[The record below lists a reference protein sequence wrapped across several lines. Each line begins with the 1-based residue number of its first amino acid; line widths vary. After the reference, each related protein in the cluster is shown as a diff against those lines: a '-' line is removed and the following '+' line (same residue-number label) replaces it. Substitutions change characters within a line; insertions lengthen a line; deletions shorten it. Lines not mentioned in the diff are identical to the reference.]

1 MTNNKQQTAVEWL
14 IEHYTF
20 ADLTADSW
28 QMIQQQAKEM
38 EKEQIIETYIAAKM
52 ERNLVKTHFA
62 YFLKLER
69 VTEKAEEYYNKT
81 YNNEQR

>member
-38 EKEQIIETYIAAKM
+38 EKDQI
-52 ERNLVKTHFA
+52 NDA
-62 YFLKLER
+62 YFQGFEDNVWDSLYDNFNL
-69 VTEKAEEYYNKT
+69 EYYNET
-81 YNNEQR
+81 YGGGEQ